1 MRPSYTPA
9 TRYVL
14 MERYIPAEEAR
25 AFKEDLN
32 RLEGRNNLTYLM
44 DGWEDS
50 QKRSIYGC
58 MVAEVS
64 NFLVVLGLEELTGVR
79 ATADHLVDVANR
91 ALVKKCLKPTSIIA
105 VCTDNPTTMQAFRR
119 KWTMGQSW
127 IIVQPNLNKSFVA
140 KISFF
145 FTI

>member
-1 MRPSYTPA
+1 
-9 TRYVL
+9 
-14 MERYIPAEEAR
+14 MERYLPAEEAR

-64 NFLVVLGLEELTGVR
+64 KFPVVLGLEELTSVR
-79 ATADHLVDVANR
+79 ATADHLVEVANC
-91 ALVKKCLKPTSIIA
+91 ALVKKCVKPTSIIA
-105 VCTDNPTTMQAFRR
+105 VCTDNPTTIQAFRR
-119 KWTMGQSW
+119 KWTTGQSW
-127 IIVQPNLNKSFVA
+127 IIVRPNLNKSL
-140 KISFF
+140 IY
-145 FTI
+145 

>member
-64 NFLVVLGLEELTGVR
+64 NFPVVLGLEELTGVR
-79 ATADHLVDVANR
+79 ATADHLVDVA
-91 ALVKKCLKPTSIIA
+91 TSGKSETGHRWPVRYIA
-105 VCTDNPTTMQAFRR
+105 
-119 KWTMGQSW
+119 
-127 IIVQPNLNKSFVA
+127 
-140 KISFF
+140 
-145 FTI
+145 